1 MTDTPAAPAPEDPHC
16 SITEHDGIIT
26 VTVHRPRKLNAFS
39 HEVTAAFWHAANEL
53 ADRDDLRCMVITA
66 TGSKYFTAGL
76 DLSQPGGNRPGNPE
90 TQHLHPGWNFRRN
103 YRSHHLLYDEFEAIE
118 KPIIMAVDGICL
130 GAGVEMAASCD
141 FRFCTPRSEFRVP
154 EVQLGAIAGSGGTSR
169 LTRLIGPHWGKW
181 MAMAAMPVGADQA
194 KQIGLVH
201 EVYPEES
208 FLDDVYA
215 FCRHLMSIQ
224 AEALGLAKLTV
235 DIYADVQD
243 RTVQRHVDRLAVW
256 STFAEFEK
264 SMQRFGHK
272 PDAKDGAS

>member
-1 MTDTPAAPAPEDPHC
+1 MSDEAHC
-16 SITEHDGIIT
+16 SITEDDGIIT
-26 VTVHRPRKLNAFS
+26 VTTHRPKKLNAIS
-39 HEVTAAFWHAANEL
+39 HEVTAAYWEAANAL

-76 DLSQPGGNRPGNPE
+76 DLSKPGGNRPGNPE

-141 FRFCTPRSEFRVP
+141 FRFCTPDSQFRLP

-169 LTRLIGPHWGKW
+169 LTRLIGPAWGKW

-194 KQIGLVH
+194 KAIGLVQD
-201 EVYPEES
+201 VFPAES
-208 FLDDVYA
+208 FLDEVYA

-235 DIYADVQD
+235 DMYTDVQD
-243 RTVQRHVDRLAVW
+243 RTVQRHIDRLAVW
-256 STFAEFEK
+256 STFGEFEK
-264 SMQRFGHK
+264 SMKRFSK
-272 PDAKDGAS
+272 DADT